1 MNSCIVFNY
10 LAITSTTRSFGG
22 SIGQIRTVP
31 QNNYGQQSGYSNDYS
46 GTSALTRSSSTYG
59 GSGDDSVQSRVNTGG
74 YGGAGG
80 LDSGSDRYFFSVF
93 L

>member
-1 MNSCIVFNY
+1 MNICIAFNC
-10 LAITSTTRSFGG
+10 LAITTTSRSFGG
-22 SIGQIRTVP
+22 SIGQIRTLP
-31 QNNYGQQSGYSNDYS
+31 NNNYGQQSSYSNDYS

-59 GSGDDSVQSRVNTGG
+59 GSSDDVVQSRVNTGG